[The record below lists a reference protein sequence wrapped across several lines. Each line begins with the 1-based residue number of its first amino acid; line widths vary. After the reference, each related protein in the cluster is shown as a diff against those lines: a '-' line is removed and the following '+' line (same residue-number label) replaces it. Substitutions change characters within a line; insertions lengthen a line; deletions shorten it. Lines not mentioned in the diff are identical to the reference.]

1 MLKSYSNHQYQRE
14 LSRVRSYQCLI
25 YVYFF
30 VYMIVLTH
38 EGLHVSSFH
47 RLLMMSTS
55 TSKQSSIPND
65 KFTRSSSSSSSSEVS
80 SKETNFMNFKGKK
93 LGMEGV
99 QDMKQQNKM
108 NKLKKGKIQPRDF
121 EPKYITHAADDRFD
135 DQLTSL
141 NKKSNELLTDLKN
154 VYLKL
159 RVLTEVIA
167 FL

>member
-38 EGLHVSSFH
+38 EGLLVSSFH

-65 KFTRSSSSSSSSEVS
+65 KFTSRRSSSSSEVS
-80 SKETNFMNFKGKK
+80 SKETNFINFKGKK

-99 QDMKQQNKM
+99 QDMIQQNKM

>member
-1 MLKSYSNHQYQRE
+1 MLKSCLNRSQRE
-14 LSRVRSYQCLI
+14 LSIVRSYRVLI

-30 VYMIVLTH
+30 VYMIVLAS
-38 EGLHVSSFH
+38 ESVLVSSF
-47 RLLMMSTS
+47 RRMLVMSTS
-55 TSKQSSIPND
+55 TSKQSSNNNPNN
-65 KFTRSSSSSSSSEVS
+65 KSTRRRSREVS
-80 SKETNFMNFKGKK
+80 SKETNFVNFKGKK

-99 QDMKQQNKM
+99 QGVKQQDKM
-108 NKLKKGKIQPRDF
+108 NKLMEGKIQPKDF
-121 EPKYITHAADDRFD
+121 EPKYITRAADDRFD

-167 FL
+167 LL